1 MKAIEKIELLEKIGS
16 DLQSR
21 MTYDDID
28 IFLSAHDISTNH
40 VKSTVNSK
48 RIYAKEA
55 LSKASEEKVLEIAN
69 ELGIQHSFATKKISE
84 ATFWK
89 SGYFKLFL
97 SHLSSFKV
105 QTAHL
110 QSVLKKYAISGFVAH
125 EDIEPS
131 KEWQNEIETALHTM
145 DALAAILMEGFRE
158 SNWCDQ
164 EVGFAV
170 GKDVLIIPVR
180 KGLDPYGFIG
190 KYQGIQALNKT
201 VGEVAEQIFFTI
213 VKSPKT
219 RGKILTSLVNAI
231 SQSTDIV
238 EAIEKI
244 RILSTVE
251 NPPIEIID
259 SLQKNVVENSV
270 LMNSQKFITETNSML
285 AHFGVSAIGKLS
297 QSKEKEWD
305 DIPF

>member
-1 MKAIEKIELLEKIGS
+1 MKAIERIELLEKIGS
-16 DLQSR
+16 ELQSR
-21 MTYDDID
+21 MTYGDID
-28 IFLSAHDISTNH
+28 IFLSAHGISTNH
-40 VKSTVNSK
+40 VKGTVNSK

-55 LSKASEEKVLEIAN
+55 LSETSEEKMLEIAN
-69 ELGIQHSFATKKISE
+69 ELGVHHSFTTKTIGE

-201 VGEVAEQIFFTI
+201 VGEVAEQIFSTI

-231 SQSTDIV
+231 SQSTDV
-238 EAIEKI
+238 AEAIEKI
-244 RILSTVE
+244 KILNTVE
-251 NPPIEIID
+251 NPPVEIID

-270 LMNSQKFITETNSML
+270 LMGSEKFIKEINSML
-285 AHFGVSAIGKLS
+285 ANFGVSAIGKLS
-297 QSKEKEWD
+297 QSKEKQWD